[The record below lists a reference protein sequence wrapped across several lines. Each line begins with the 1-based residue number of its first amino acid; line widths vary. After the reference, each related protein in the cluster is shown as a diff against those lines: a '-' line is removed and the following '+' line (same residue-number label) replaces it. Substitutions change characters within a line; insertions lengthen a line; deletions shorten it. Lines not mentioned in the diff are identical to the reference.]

1 MIKLNIRNRLTISI
15 LGLFILIYVT
25 SVGYVI
31 YRMYARNIADAETI
45 VNANARELSNS
56 IKNEINKNIYITKG
70 LAGAFETRDQF
81 PENTKNDFQLIL
93 LKKALEDNPALLS
106 TFMSRQL
113 FTFDPNWKHEY
124 GRLRQ
129 TYFYKDGKIEFETG
143 IVEKDGEKIGSN
155 YEYGHRT
162 NKEYITEPYWYSYNE
177 GDSIL
182 MTSICIPVKKDGK
195 YQGMAG
201 TDISLSYLKKLI
213 SGDQSGFNQSSFIL
227 SNAGTYIYDVN
238 ERKIGKSINETD
250 KKLDSLFEISENV
263 KQGKSKSFYYK
274 DTIDNKKYFY
284 SLQSINF
291 GGEYFPWAIGVKVP
305 RNVVLAEAKSILGRS
320 IFSGVLALI
329 IFIVAIYFFANS
341 ITKPIKRIVEFSGE
355 IAKGNLKT
363 KLNLVS
369 NTTEFTDL
377 QEHLE
382 SMALNLLTIINK
394 VKTTANTINENSVFM
409 RKISDDVLNGTG
421 QQAAS
426 AEEVSASMEQMI
438 AMIEQNTQNANR
450 TADIAIKSAELIN
463 ESEQNVR
470 KTAELMS
477 QIDNKIEELNEIAFQ
492 VNLLSLNTAIEASHA
507 GEYGKGF
514 SVVAKEVRKLA
525 QKSKNTAKEI
535 GILSTESVYMSKK
548 SVNFLQE
555 IIPEIEQTAYLVK
568 DISVSG
574 KEQNNGAHQV
584 NGAISSL
591 NIVIQQNSSNADQM
605 LTNSKKFE
613 VLAKEF
619 TDLISFFR
627 T

>member
-1 MIKLNIRNRLTISI
+1 
-15 LGLFILIYVT
+15 
-25 SVGYVI
+25 
-31 YRMYARNIADAETI
+31 
-45 VNANARELSNS
+45 
-56 IKNEINKNIYITKG
+56 
-70 LAGAFETRDQF
+70 
-81 PENTKNDFQLIL
+81 
-93 LKKALEDNPALLS
+93 
-106 TFMSRQL
+106 
-113 FTFDPNWKHEY
+113 
-124 GRLRQ
+124 
-129 TYFYKDGKIEFETG
+129 
-143 IVEKDGEKIGSN
+143 
-155 YEYGHRT
+155 
-162 NKEYITEPYWYSYNE
+162 
-177 GDSIL
+177 
-182 MTSICIPVKKDGK
+182 
-195 YQGMAG
+195 
-201 TDISLSYLKKLI
+201 
-213 SGDQSGFNQSSFIL
+213 
-227 SNAGTYIYDVN
+227 
-238 ERKIGKSINETD
+238 
-250 KKLDSLFEISENV
+250 
-263 KQGKSKSFYYK
+263 
-274 DTIDNKKYFY
+274 
-284 SLQSINF
+284 
-291 GGEYFPWAIGVKVP
+291 
-305 RNVVLAEAKSILGRS
+305 
-320 IFSGVLALI
+320 LALI